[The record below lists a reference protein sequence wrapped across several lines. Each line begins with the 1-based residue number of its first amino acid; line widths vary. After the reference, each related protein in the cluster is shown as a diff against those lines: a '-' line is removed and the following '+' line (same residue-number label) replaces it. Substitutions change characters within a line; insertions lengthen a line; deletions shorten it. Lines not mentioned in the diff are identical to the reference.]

1 MNNGLKLHGKN
12 MLKLQE
18 HLPNRSRKEIKN
30 KFRIYKKTLE
40 KQKTSA
46 NSELMEILEKEH
58 EKFWKKEEKLL
69 FEKGVKKHGVDFRKI
84 HQMIPTR
91 TVSSIQGRLQDVRKN
106 KLIIDP
112 DVHEI
117 IKRQTKKKESW
128 TKDEKAKF
136 VEALKLHG
144 KYWEKVSLHVFTRS
158 QDQIRKH
165 HFDMMTRLMKES
177 PSFPTELQT
186 ILLRLQ

>member
-91 TVSSIQGRLQDVRKN
+91 TVSSIKHRLKNVRED

-112 DVHEI
+112 EVSEI
-117 IKRQTKKKESW
+117 IKRKTRKVESW
-128 TKDEKAKF
+128 TKDEKEKF
-136 VEALKLHG
+136 VEALRLHG
-144 KYWEKVSLHVFTRS
+144 KDWDKVTLHVFTRS
-158 QDQIRKH
+158 TDQIY
-165 HFDMMTRLMKES
+165 
-177 PSFPTELQT
+177 
-186 ILLRLQ
+186 